1 MTILAAT
8 CWPQVP
14 PEKLRTVA
22 RAAEESGLAELWL
35 WEDCFWGGAMS
46 IASALLAWTDRLPV
60 GIGVLP
66 VPLRNVALT
75 AMEVAA
81 LHRLFP
87 GRVTVGVGHG
97 VQGWMGQVG
106 ARVESPVTLLGE
118 YLQALRGL
126 LRGERLTVD
135 GRYVRLDDVALD
147 WPPLTPPAVLAA
159 AAGPRTIQLSAQ
171 LADGTILDSA
181 STVDRVR
188 HARRAIDE
196 ARAAAGRPGAHPV
209 VLYLLAVTGP
219 GAARRLEAMER
230 PGTIAVAGD
239 AHAVADAVRFWAAA
253 GVDKVVLHPGP
264 DNPDPVAFVRFAAE
278 QVQPLLA

>member
-14 PEKLRTVA
+14 PERLRTVA
-22 RAAEESGLAELWL
+22 RAAEDCGLAELWL

-46 IASALLAWTDRLPV
+46 LASALLAWTDRLPV

-135 GRYVRLDDVALD
+135 GRYVSRRRGRPRGRGSRPCLDGGRGGQGRA
-147 WPPLTPPAVLAA
+147 PPRPRRPGPGGLRQVRRRAGAA
-159 AAGPRTIQLSAQ
+159 AARVTRRTRPLRTGRTRR
-171 LADGTILDSA
+171 LAGRA
-181 STVDRVR
+181 RP
-188 HARRAIDE
+188 ARRAP
-196 ARAAAGRPGAHPV
+196 R
-209 VLYLLAVTGP
+209 
-219 GAARRLEAMER
+219 
-230 PGTIAVAGD
+230 
-239 AHAVADAVRFWAAA
+239 
-253 GVDKVVLHPGP
+253 
-264 DNPDPVAFVRFAAE
+264 
-278 QVQPLLA
+278 

>member
-106 ARVESPVTLLGE
+106 ARAESPVTLLGE

-171 LADGTILDSA
+171 LADGTILDSS

-188 HARRAIDE
+188 ARPPGHRRGPRRRRPARRAPGRPLPASGD
-196 ARAAAGRPGAHPV
+196 RPGRGAAARGDGTPRDH
-209 VLYLLAVTGP
+209 
-219 GAARRLEAMER
+219 RRR
-230 PGTIAVAGD
+230 G
-239 AHAVADAVRFWAAA
+239 
-253 GVDKVVLHPGP
+253 
-264 DNPDPVAFVRFAAE
+264 
-278 QVQPLLA
+278 